1 MSPAPLHERAA
12 VRAWRAL
19 GGQRPEALRVDVLK
33 EESPGTAVYRL
44 HLRSDTQPPVIAK
57 RAPRDT
63 AVIERTVYERI
74 LPELPLRVLRYHG
87 SVVEASSGFIWLFLE
102 EARGTRYRPRRESHR
117 TAAARWLAT
126 LHTRLGEP
134 RAARLLPARDPEHY
148 RRLLRSHLASMVPQ
162 MGSPDLGADDRAAFH
177 AVIAH
182 CEWLATRWEEL
193 EQVCHGVP
201 DTLVHGDFINHNP
214 PRISPA
220 STSRP
225 TGLPSGRS
233 ARTWS
238 SRHSGSSWASD
249 GSFAASC
256 SWTGPSPASDGPTGA
271 TR

>member
-1 MSPAPLHERAA
+1 
-12 VRAWRAL
+12 
-19 GGQRPEALRVDVLK
+19 LK

-214 PRISPA
+214 AEDLASVDIETYWTAVRSERPDLELAALRKLVGVGRIFRCLVFLDWAIPRLG
-220 STSRP
+220 RP
-225 TGLPSGRS
+225 DGSDAVNDIRLCKSWLDQLL
-233 ARTWS
+233 ARTA
-238 SRHSGSSWASD
+238 WA
-249 GSFAASC
+249 A
-256 SWTGPSPASDGPTGA
+256 
-271 TR
+271 